1 MKSLIKPLET
11 YLSGLSEKDQRA
23 LKLLALFCAPLLV
36 YFMLLKPSYH
46 YYAEAKSD
54 HMEGRELL
62 AWMEQNKSNIP
73 AVQAPQSKSQSLPLS
88 QFVSSS
94 AETKQISITR
104 LQPQGEKGVRIWM
117 NEVNF
122 ASLIEFLTHL
132 SNNGFNINSITVDK
146 TTNPGVVNAQCLIMS

>member
-1 MKSLIKPLET
+1 MKSLIKPVET

-23 LKLLALFCAPLLV
+23 LKLLALFCVPLLV
-36 YFMLLKPSYH
+36 YFMLLEPSYH

-54 HMEGRELL
+54 YMEGRELL

-73 AVQAPQSKSQSLPLS
+73 AAQAPQSKFQSLPLS

-104 LQPQGEKGVRIWM
+104 LQPQGDKGVRIWM

-122 ASLIEFLTHL
+122 TSLIEFLTHL
-132 SNNGFNINSITVDK
+132 SNNGFSINSITVDK